1 MKTYESTKIPPE
13 SDTLFHKLDNSPLF
27 QAYKQAF
34 ADATGLPL
42 WLEPAHEDKPVPG
55 CSPKNIN
62 NPHPFCESL
71 RTHCGDCRNCAQTHR
86 KVISKAKIETW
97 TLHCFAGVCETAVPV
112 RSGDNLVVWLR
123 TGHVFD
129 RKPTKAD
136 FEKVA
141 ETLGEEGIS
150 KEEIAKLRKS
160 FFAGR
165 VVSKSAYRGAVTLLT
180 AFALQLADLL
190 NRLVIEAANAEPM
203 VVVKARQFVNAHL
216 EERITLDDIAV
227 HVSVSPY
234 YFCKVFK
241 QATGMTLTEYVN
253 RRRIEWAKRKL
264 LNPQARVT
272 EVAYD
277 VGYQSLSQFNRSF
290 LKYVGESP
298 SRFREHNL
306 NNSRLKVA

>member
-1 MKTYESTKIPPE
+1 MKTSESTKVQAE
-13 SDTLFHKLDNSPLF
+13 SDALFHKLQNSPLF

-42 WLEPAHEDKPVPG
+42 WLEPMHDDKPAPG
-55 CSPKNIN
+55 CSPKNID

-71 RTHCGDCRNCAQTHR
+71 RTHCGDCENCAQTHR
-86 KVISKAKIETW
+86 KVTAKATIETW

-112 RSGDNLVVWLR
+112 RSGENLVAWLR

-129 RKPTKAD
+129 KTPTKTD
-136 FEKVA
+136 FDVVA
-141 ETLGEEGIS
+141 ETLSAEGIS
-150 KEEIAKLRKS
+150 AKDIAELRQA
-160 FFAGR
+160 FFEGR
-165 VVSKSAYRGAVTLLT
+165 VISKSAYRGAVTLLT

-203 VVVKARQFVNAHL
+203 VVVKARQYVNAHL
-216 EERITLDDIAV
+216 EERITLDDIAA

-306 NNSRLKVA
+306 KNSRLKVA

>member
-1 MKTYESTKIPPE
+1 V
-13 SDTLFHKLDNSPLF
+13 
-27 QAYKQAF
+27 A
-34 ADATGLPL
+34 
-42 WLEPAHEDKPVPG
+42 
-55 CSPKNIN
+55 
-62 NPHPFCESL
+62 
-71 RTHCGDCRNCAQTHR
+71 
-86 KVISKAKIETW
+86 
-97 TLHCFAGVCETAVPV
+97 
-112 RSGDNLVVWLR
+112 WLR

-129 RKPTKAD
+129 KKPTKAD
-136 FEKVA
+136 FERVA
-141 ETLGEEGIS
+141 QILSEEGIS
-150 KEEIAKLRKS
+150 EKDIAKLRKS
-160 FFAGR
+160 FFEGR
-165 VVSKSAYRGAVTLLT
+165 VISKSAYRGAVTLLT

-203 VVVKARQFVNAHL
+203 VVVKARQYVNAHL
-216 EERITLDDIAV
+216 EERITLDDIAA

-306 NNSRLKVA
+306 KNSRLKVA